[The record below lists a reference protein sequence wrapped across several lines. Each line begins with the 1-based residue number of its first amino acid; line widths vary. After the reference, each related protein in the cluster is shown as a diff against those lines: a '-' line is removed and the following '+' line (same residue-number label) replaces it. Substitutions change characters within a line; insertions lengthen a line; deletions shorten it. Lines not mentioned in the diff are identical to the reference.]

1 MTKPNIKV
9 NSAPQISREEF
20 AQKSQ
25 GGAYIRDAGTYTLKV
40 TAAEW
45 GRTSQYDHAWTSVK
59 LVTQDPA
66 GKEFTFYSEIPTEC
80 KNDFLY
86 GDKLSPSKYNEFVK
100 LMGAFGVKIEFERT
114 MQQVGEIFGDLERFV
129 GKQLRLRLGHK
140 KNYVKY
146 LGKNEEGK
154 NQYAFAK
161 PDGELLD
168 GVIFNDFEAANQ
180 HAKENNIKFSRYLD
194 ILEYVPGSEDQFA
207 ADVGEEMDA
216 VIPF

>member
-66 GKEFTFYSEIPTEC
+66 GKEFTFYSEIPVAC
-80 KNDFLY
+80 
-86 GDKLSPSKYNEFVK
+86 
-100 LMGAFGVKIEFERT
+100 R
-114 MQQVGEIFGDLERFV
+114 
-129 GKQLRLRLGHK
+129 
-140 KNYVKY
+140 
-146 LGKNEEGK
+146 
-154 NQYAFAK
+154 
-161 PDGELLD
+161 
-168 GVIFNDFEAANQ
+168 
-180 HAKENNIKFSRYLD
+180 
-194 ILEYVPGSEDQFA
+194 
-207 ADVGEEMDA
+207 
-216 VIPF
+216 